1 MEVSLRFIE
10 NFSWAV
16 PTGFTSVL
24 NSCRF
29 ESGDILFDNKK
40 AYEGRWGDVKEY
52 IRYSLQVKYPKR
64 NEVINKPEINAELFQ
79 KNWGTEAHVDLY
91 ENSNFLR
98 SIKTTQSAIYMT
110 IWKNDISYLEDS
122 SKIKPLRTLKDVV
135 KNLDDLRDRA
145 LELSSG
151 NSVFVTAF
159 DNVNQLSLDK
169 KKKLRT
175 TIAETFALKVVEMS
189 PKEAGVND
197 FGLVVPTIDMVFFV
211 VDKKDGDLL
220 TEKVKEAVYV
230 PNPNAKK
237 SLFLIK
243 RHGSLF

>member
-1 MEVSLRFIE
+1 LKFIK

-16 PTGFTSVL
+16 PTGFSSVL

-40 AYEGRWGDVKEY
+40 AYEGQWGDVKDY
-52 IRYSLQVKYPKR
+52 IRYSFQVKYPKR
-64 NEVINKPEINAELFQ
+64 NEVVNKPDISSELFK
-79 KNWGTEAHVDLY
+79 KNWSTEAHVDLY
-91 ENSNFLR
+91 ENNCFLR
-98 SIKTTQSAIYMT
+98 SVKTTQGAIYMT
-110 IWKNDISYLEDS
+110 IWKGDVSYLEDS
-122 SKIKPLRTLKDVV
+122 LKIKPLRTLKDVV
-135 KNLDDLRDRA
+135 KNLDDLRDKA
-145 LELSSG
+145 LELSRG

-175 TIAETFALKVVEMS
+175 TIAESFALKVVEMS
-189 PKEAGVND
+189 PEEAGVKG

-211 VDKKDGDLL
+211 VDKKDDDLL